1 MGLRSKSVKKKL
13 FTAAVLLI
21 FAVTIPA
28 AAESMVTGNF
38 GVNLFGYNTT
48 YLTTGV
54 MYQKSV
60 QTGMDMVV
68 GADFGI
74 HTEKNASNEVEA
86 DFLIPLRLGLHF
98 PFQQKR
104 VTYGFGTGITP
115 TFQFEQSEDS
125 GGFLMGPYVNG
136 SVRIQVHPVMSVF
149 LQYQQDL
156 LFGEPDWIYT
166 GSRFLI
172 GISF

>member
-1 MGLRSKSVKKKL
+1 VKKKL
-13 FTAAVLLI
+13 FTAALLLI
-21 FAVTIPA
+21 CAGTVPA

-38 GVNLFGYNTT
+38 GVNLFAYDTT
-48 YLTTGV
+48 YLTTGL

-74 HTEKNASNEVEA
+74 HTEKNTSNEVEA

-98 PFQQKR
+98 PFQHKK

-115 TFQFEQSEDS
+115 TFQFEQNEDS
-125 GGFLMGPYVNG
+125 AGFLMGPYVNG

-166 GSRFLI
+166 GSRFLV

>member
-1 MGLRSKSVKKKL
+1 MKKRIL
-13 FTAAVLLI
+13 PAALLLI
-21 FAVTIPA
+21 LIGAGPVCA
-28 AAESMVTGNF
+28 DSMITGNF
-38 GVNLFGYNTT
+38 GVNLFAYETT

-60 QTGMDMVV
+60 QPGMDMVV
-68 GADFGI
+68 GGDFGI
-74 HTEKNASNEVEA
+74 HTEKNSAGEVQA

-98 PFQQKR
+98 PFQQKKA
-104 VTYGFGTGITP
+104 TYGFGAGLTP

-125 GGFLMGPYVNG
+125 AGFLMGPYVNG
-136 SVRIQVHPVMSVF
+136 SVRIKVHPVMSVF

-156 LFGEPDWIYT
+156 LFGEPEWIYT

>member
-1 MGLRSKSVKKKL
+1 MKKRVL
-13 FTAAVLLI
+13 PAAVLLV
-21 FAVTIPA
+21 FLAAGPA
-28 AAESMVTGNF
+28 AADSTITGNF
-38 GVNLFGYNTT
+38 GVNLFAYDTT
-48 YLTTGV
+48 YLTTGA
-54 MYQKSV
+54 MYQRSV

-74 HTEKNASNEVEA
+74 HTEKDNQGEVQA
-86 DFLIPLRLGLHF
+86 GFLVPLRLGLHF
-98 PFQQKR
+98 PFEGEK
-104 VTYGFGTGITP
+104 VTYGFGTGLTP
-115 TFQFEQSEDS
+115 TFQFEQSQDS
-125 GGFLMGPYVNG
+125 TRFLMGPYVNG
-136 SVRIQVHPVMSVF
+136 SVRVKVHPVMSVF

>member
-1 MGLRSKSVKKKL
+1 MKIRVISAAALLILL
-13 FTAAVLLI
+13 FTGPIAAD
-21 FAVTIPA
+21 
-28 AAESMVTGNF
+28 SMVTGNF
-38 GVNLFGYNTT
+38 GVNLFAYNTT

-54 MYQKSV
+54 MYQRSV
-60 QTGMDMVV
+60 QSGMDMVV

-74 HTEKNASNEVEA
+74 HTEKNNEDEVQA
-86 DFLIPLRLGLHF
+86 DFLVPVRLGLHF
-98 PFQQKR
+98 PFEGET
-104 VTYGFGTGITP
+104 VTYGFGTGLTP

-125 GGFLMGPYVNG
+125 ARFLMGPYVNG
-136 SVRIQVHPVMSVF
+136 SVRIKVHPVMSVF

>member
-1 MGLRSKSVKKKL
+1 MKKRIVP
-13 FTAAVLLI
+13 TALLLI
-21 FAVTIPA
+21 LISSGPA
-28 AAESMVTGNF
+28 LADSIVTGSF
-38 GVNLFGYNTT
+38 GVNLFAYETT

-54 MYQKSV
+54 TYQKTV
-60 QTGMDMVV
+60 QSGMDMVV
-68 GADFGI
+68 GGDFGI
-74 HTEKNASNEVEA
+74 HTEENSAGEVKA

-98 PFQQKR
+98 PFQQQK
-104 VTYGFGTGITP
+104 VTYGFGAGIAP

-125 GGFLMGPYVNG
+125 AGFLMGPYVNG
-136 SVRIQVHPVMSVF
+136 SVRIKVHPVMSVF

-156 LFGEPDWIYT
+156 LFGKPEWIYT

>member
-1 MGLRSKSVKKKL
+1 MKKKL
-13 FTAAVLLI
+13 LKAAVLLI
-21 FAVTIPA
+21 FAGTIPA

-38 GVNLFGYNTT
+38 GVNLFGYDTT

-60 QTGMDMVV
+60 QTGMDMVF

-98 PFQQKR
+98 PFKQKR

-115 TFQFEQSEDS
+115 TFQLEQSEDS
-125 GGFLMGPYVNG
+125 AGFLMGPYVNG

-156 LFGEPDWIYT
+156 LFGEPEWIYT
-166 GSRFLI
+166 GSRFLV

>member
-1 MGLRSKSVKKKL
+1 MKKRVIP
-13 FTAAVLLI
+13 AAVLLI
-21 FAVTIPA
+21 FLGTGTIA
-28 AAESMVTGNF
+28 ADSMMTGSF
-38 GVNLFGYNTT
+38 GVNLFAYDTT

-54 MYQKSV
+54 MYQRSV
-60 QTGMDMVV
+60 QSGMDMVV

-74 HTEKNASNEVEA
+74 HTDKNDEDEVQA

-98 PFQQKR
+98 PFEGEK
-104 VTYGFGTGITP
+104 VTYGFGTGLTP

-125 GGFLMGPYVNG
+125 ASFLMGPYVNG
-136 SVRIQVHPVMSVF
+136 SVRIKVHPVMSIF

>member
-1 MGLRSKSVKKKL
+1 MKKKL

-21 FAVTIPA
+21 FAGTIPA
-28 AAESMVTGNF
+28 AAETMVTGNF

-60 QTGMDMVV
+60 QPGMDMVV

-74 HTEKNASNEVEA
+74 HTEKNASDEVEA
-86 DFLIPLRLGLHF
+86 DFLIPLRFGLHF

-104 VTYGFGTGITP
+104 VTYGFGTGISP

-125 GGFLMGPYVNG
+125 AGFLMGPYVNG
-136 SVRIQVHPVMSVF
+136 SVRIKVHPVMSVF

-166 GSRFLI
+166 GSRFLV

>member
-1 MGLRSKSVKKKL
+1 VKKKL
-13 FTAAVLLI
+13 FTAALLLI
-21 FAVTIPA
+21 CAGTVPA

-74 HTEKNASNEVEA
+74 HTEKNTSNEVEA

-98 PFQQKR
+98 PFQHKK

-115 TFQFEQSEDS
+115 TFQFEQNEDS
-125 GGFLMGPYVNG
+125 AGFLMGPYVNG

-166 GSRFLI
+166 GSRFLV